1 MSVIKY
7 NSLPTYILL
16 VLYIFTGAI
25 PALGSIDILA
35 PQWVYFGSINIL
47 TSLYFFFNSNKFKDS
62 LTIILK
68 SYFFGAYFILIVW
81 ATFSYFY
88 AINQVETLINLPR
101 YFNVF
106 IACIFSY
113 LLISKLLKPIVFVT
127 FIFLGFLIVEIVAYF
142 NDFFDVYSSTEY
154 FSLTRVKGVS
164 GNKNITAAS
173 IAFKIPI
180 VLYLINTTK
189 SNIIK
194 FICFFILVLS
204 FLSISLVNA
213 RAAIL
218 SSSLVVVLY
227 VGFFVFNYIRKKISL
242 KSTLVSISYGFLS
255 FLLSFSINEFLASN
269 ANTNSFTK
277 TVGKIQFNNEASNG
291 RFDYWFDVYN
301 HLKDN
306 PVIGCGLGNWKI
318 ASIEYGKRHINGY
331 TVPYHAHNDF
341 LQFFS
346 ELGIVGGILY
356 LSIFIFLFINL
367 LLLLIKSKLLE
378 KSLVYFI
385 LGCSLLVYSLDAS
398 LNFPIARPLMQ
409 SSLVIM
415 IGVILFIIFENKKPN
430 NLVNNTVSKIIFSVC
445 FVLIVLSTSIHYIS
459 FNSLTKQGR
468 LLYEFNNNKF
478 DMSLEELDKI
488 SDDFPNL
495 TETALPIKAMK
506 ARYFYLNDLKEKA
519 HIYATN
525 GSKDNP
531 FIYFPE
537 NLKAQFF
544 FQEGKIDSAYVYSK
558 VAFDN
563 IPRNKPHFDL
573 YIKTLIER
581 KDIAG
586 IENAFSKAQEVFGND
601 PVIWQ
606 LYLQA
611 LARTRSIGDPYAM
624 QKGAEAFNLYRD
636 NESIFTLYKILTY
649 GQSRM
654 MEAEKLGRDA
664 VELYKN
670 KLYDQAFVKF
680 KEANNLDP
688 LDPVFP
694 LNAGFALFE
703 SKKFDRAIS
712 FFNLVIPTKHTNHS
726 LRAMRYKALS
736 LINLNRRSEACKL
749 LDQLRIKGKKR
760 MYFQEYQKYCK

>member
-1 MSVIKY
+1 MV
-7 NSLPTYILL
+7 
-16 VLYIFTGAI
+16 
-25 PALGSIDILA
+25 
-35 PQWVYFGSINIL
+35 
-47 TSLYFFFNSNKFKDS
+47 
-62 LTIILK
+62 
-68 SYFFGAYFILIVW
+68 
-81 ATFSYFY
+81 
-88 AINQVETLINLPR
+88 
-101 YFNVF
+101 
-106 IACIFSY
+106 
-113 LLISKLLKPIVFVT
+113 
-127 FIFLGFLIVEIVAYF
+127 
-142 NDFFDVYSSTEY
+142 
-154 FSLTRVKGVS
+154 
-164 GNKNITAAS
+164 
-173 IAFKIPI
+173 
-180 VLYLINTTK
+180 
-189 SNIIK
+189 
-194 FICFFILVLS
+194 
-204 FLSISLVNA
+204 
-213 RAAIL
+213 
-218 SSSLVVVLY
+218 
-227 VGFFVFNYIRKKISL
+227 
-242 KSTLVSISYGFLS
+242 S

-301 HLKDN
+301 HFKDN

-346 ELGIVGGILY
+346 ELGVLGGLLY
-356 LSIFIFLFINL
+356 LSIFAFLFLNL
-367 LLLLIKSKLLE
+367 LKLFFKSKTLEDSLIYYILGISLLI
-378 KSLVYFI
+378 
-385 LGCSLLVYSLDAS
+385 YSFDAS
-398 LNFPIARPLMQ
+398 LNFPVARPLMQ
-409 SSLVIM
+409 SSFSLLV
-415 IGVILFIIFENKKPN
+415 GLILFLIVEKSKKNGNINKIN
-430 NLVNNTVSKIIFSVC
+430 SKILYGFLFLFIS
-445 FVLIVLSTSIHYIS
+445 IAISIHIIS
-459 FNSLTKQGR
+459 YQSLTKQGK
-468 LLYEFNNNKF
+468 LLFEFNNNSFK
-478 DMSLEELDKI
+478 MSISELDQI

-506 ARYFYLNDLKEKA
+506 ARYYYLNNLKEKA
-519 HIYATN
+519 YEYATL
-525 GSKDNP
+525 GAKDNP
-531 FIYFPE
+531 HIYFPE

-544 FQEGKIDSAYVYSK
+544 YQDGNIDSAYVYSK
-558 VAFDN
+558 VAYDN

-573 YIKTLIER
+573 YLKTLIAR

-703 SKKFDRAIS
+703 SKKFERAIS

-736 LINLNRRSEACKL
+736 LINLNRS
-749 LDQLRIKGKKR
+749 LRHVN
-760 MYFQEYQKYCK
+760 Y

>member
-1 MSVIKY
+1 MSLIKY

-16 VLYIFTGAI
+16 ILYILTGAI

-35 PQWVYFGSINIL
+35 PQWVYFGSINFITAIYL
-47 TSLYFFFNSNKFKDS
+47 IVNSDKFLEPLS
-62 LTIILK
+62 RIFK
-68 SYFFGAYFILIVW
+68 SYFFWAYLILILW
-81 ATFSYFY
+81 ASISYFY
-88 AINQVETLINLPR
+88 AINKVETLINLPR

-113 LLISKLLKPIVFVT
+113 ILISKVIQPILFITYVFG
-127 FIFLGFLIVEIVAYF
+127 GFLLIEIVAYY

-173 IAFKIPI
+173 IAIKIPFL
-180 VLYLINTTK
+180 LYLINVTK
-189 SNIIK
+189 YKLIK
-194 FICFFILVLS
+194 FISFSILVLS
-204 FLSISLVNA
+204 FLAISLVNA

-218 SSSLVVVLY
+218 SSSIVIIFY
-227 VGFFVFNYIRKKISL
+227 IGFFIVSYFKKNISL
-242 KSTLVSISYGFLS
+242 RPALVSMSYGIVS
-255 FLLSFSINEFLASN
+255 FLLSFSINEFLATN
-269 ANTNSFTK
+269 ANTNSFTN

-291 RFDYWFDVYN
+291 RFDYWLDVYN

-346 ELGIVGGILY
+346 ELGILGGLLY

-367 LLLLIKSKLLE
+367 LFLLIKSKSME
-378 KSLVYFI
+378 YSLIYFI
-385 LGCSLLVYSLDAS
+385 LGCSLFVYSLDAS
-398 LNFPIARPLMQ
+398 LNFPVARPLMQ
-409 SSLVIM
+409 SSLILL
-415 IGVILFIIFENKKPN
+415 IGITLFLINENKSFK
-430 NLVNNTVSKIIFSVC
+430 LLFSTITART
-445 FVLIVLSTSIHYIS
+445 FFFFFLIGIVLSTIVHIIS
-459 FNSLTKQGR
+459 YNSLTKQGK
-468 LLYEFNNNKF
+468 LLFEFNSNSFK
-478 DMSLEELDKI
+478 MSISELDQI
-488 SDDFPNL
+488 SHDFPNL

-506 ARYFYLNDLKEKA
+506 ARYYYLNNLKDKA
-519 HIYATN
+519 HRYA
-525 GSKDNP
+525 SEAAKDNP

-544 FQEGKIDSAYVYSK
+544 FQEGKIDSAYTYSK
-558 VAFDN
+558 IAFDN

-573 YIKTLIER
+573 YIKTLIN
-581 KDIAG
+581 KKNISG
-586 IENAFSKAQEVFGND
+586 IENAFSRAKEVFGD
-601 PVIWQ
+601 DSVIWQ

-611 LARTRSIGDPYAM
+611 LANTRNIGDPHAM
-624 QKGAEAFNLYRD
+624 QQAANAFNLFPD
-636 NESIFTLYKILTY
+636 NQSIFSLYKILTY
-649 GQSRM
+649 GQARM
-654 MEAEKLGRDA
+654 IEAEKIGREA

-670 KLYDQAFVKF
+670 KSYDQAFILF
-680 KEANNLDP
+680 KQANDLDP

-703 SKKFDRAIS
+703 SKKFESAIS
-712 FFNLVIPTKHTNHS
+712 FFNLVIPTRHTVHS

-736 LINLNRRSEACKL
+736 LINLNRRDDACKL
-749 LDQLRIKGKKR
+749 LDYLRIKGKKR
-760 MYFQEYQKYCK
+760 MYNQEYQKYCK